1 MKKMIVNI
9 YYLIVGILSILF
21 SLTHA
26 LNGQQ
31 TTLKIMGSS
40 NLDIASKST
49 IFYVWHVITIEN
61 LVFGIAFIAMAF
73 YKDQPKIK
81 FTAWL
86 IAIMIMARW
95 GVIFFSTLLNNAS
108 AIAGTLIDS
117 IAIVVFVT
125 LIILG
130 TIKKDKVHS

>member
-1 MKKMIVNI
+1 MIVNI
-9 YYLIVGILSILF
+9 YYLIVGVLSVLF
-21 SLTHA
+21 SFTHA

-31 TTLKIMGSS
+31 TTLKLMGSS

-61 LVFGIAFIAMAF
+61 LIFGIAFIAMAF

-86 IAIMIMARW
+86 IAIMIIARW
-95 GVIFFSTLLNNAS
+95 GVVFFSTLLNNAS
-108 AIAGTLIDS
+108 GITGTLIDS
-117 IAIVVFVT
+117 IAIVVFVA